1 MAERTRQ
8 VILSGEDVVD
18 LTLGEPDLPTPRH
31 VCDAAV
37 RAIGNQDTKY
47 TPINGTI
54 ALREAIS
61 RKFKRDNGLEFGLGE
76 ISVGCGGKQV
86 IYQAFLA
93 TLIPGDEVVIPAP
106 YWASYADMV
115 SLNAGVL
122 RPVATRIGD
131 AFLLQPEALEA
142 ALTERTKW
150 VVLNSPSNPSG
161 AAYTATQ
168 LKALTDVIEHSPH
181 KSFWVLADDIYEH
194 ILFDGMAFATV
205 AQIAPNLR
213 DRILTVN
220 GVSKAY
226 AMTGWR
232 IGYGGGPAE
241 LIEPMTKL
249 QSQSTSNPCSIAQA
263 AAVEALT
270 GPQSFIEERTAAF
283 QARRDRLVARLN
295 AIPGIRCH
303 VPEGA
308 FYAFASCEHLLGT
321 RTSDGREVADGDAFA
336 SYLLDAEGLAVLQ
349 GSAYGVPS
357 HFRLSFATSMEKL
370 DTGCDRLARACERL
384 RR

>member
-232 IGYGGGPAE
+232 VGFAGGPKP
-241 LIEPMTKL
+241 LIDALTKL
-249 QSQSTSNPCSIAQA
+249 QMQVNSHTASISQA
-263 AAVEALT
+263 AAAAALD
-270 GPQSFIEERTAAF
+270 GPREFLQERCARF
-283 QARRDRLVARLN
+283 QARRDLLLTRFAE
-295 AIPGIRCH
+295 IPLLDCPR
-303 VPEGA
+303 PQGA
-308 FYAFASCEHLLGT
+308 FYLFPSLGGLLG
-321 RTSDGREVADGDAFA
+321 RRSPEGEILTSDVDF
-336 SYLLDAEGLAVLQ
+336 SNYLLTQGVAVVP
-349 GSAYGVPS
+349 GSGFGMPGHV
-357 HFRLSFATSMEKL
+357 RLSYATSEAKL
-370 DTGCDRLARACERL
+370 ELAADRIKAAVERL
-384 RR
+384 Q